1 VSKSCLKGLKSHLKV
16 NLPSELDLKH
26 YYLLALSHL
35 LRNVAKSTLVNELPK
50 LFPMLL
56 KSLEST
62 DALLKQSTLESFSIM
77 VAETP
82 EIVVNHIDTI
92 VKSLINL
99 FVKKDSSSGNDPHV
113 RVRAINLIGQFPG
126 KIEYSYLSPL
136 KKVVIKNLG
145 IALDDHKLVVRREA
159 ANSRG
164 KWFLLVGQKSDYI
177 EIHNSSS

>member
-1 VSKSCLKGLKSHLKV
+1 VLKSCSKGLKSHLKV
-16 NLPSELDLKH
+16 LLASNLDLKQ

-56 KSLEST
+56 ESLESK
-62 DALLKQSTLESFSIM
+62 DAQLKQSTLESFAIM
-77 VAETP
+77 VTETP
-82 EIVVNHIDTI
+82 EIVINHIDTI

-99 FVKKDSSSGNDPHV
+99 FANKDSSSGNDPHV

-126 KIEYSYLSPL
+126 KIEFSYLSPL
-136 KKVVIKNLG
+136 KKLVIKKLG

-164 KWFLLVGQKSDYI
+164 KWYLLVGQKS
-177 EIHNSSS
+177 E